1 MCIWVYPWDFKV
13 RKDFLNKRKN
23 MNQRKYSE
31 TLKFIKTESCSSSKE
46 LKESEKSVIKISS
59 NGVGERERE
68 REEER
73 VRKEKK
79 KLRSRENSPK
89 EESGQRYGLAF
100 HRWRNTN
107 GQETLKMLNVISY
120 QGNTWINC
128 IILMLS
134 GKVNIHD
141 HTRCQAGL
149 WSSMEWYNNRTMHC
163 WLDCKLWQFGII
175 W

>member
-1 MCIWVYPWDFKV
+1 MYPWDFKV

-73 VRKEKK
+73 VRKKG
-79 KLRSRENSPK
+79 RR
-89 EESGQRYGLAF
+89 
-100 HRWRNTN
+100 
-107 GQETLKMLNVISY
+107 V
-120 QGNTWINC
+120 
-128 IILMLS
+128 
-134 GKVNIHD
+134 
-141 HTRCQAGL
+141 
-149 WSSMEWYNNRTMHC
+149 EWH
-163 WLDCKLWQFGII
+163 
-175 W
+175 